1 YLAEYPGIDFTQL
14 ERYDEVKNYNMS
26 IYIDLTNGNLYK
38 VGHRLNLH
46 NNVEK
51 EGYTFEYYQRG
62 ENRLYDGDTYTIGEA
77 ERLVANYKAIDY
89 AVKFYDGD
97 NELVEY
103 RTTYNVETGLALPN
117 YGKEN
122 YLFFGWYT
130 DPDFSGAP
138 LEEINIGQTGNL
150 NLYAYLEKELIE
162 EVYNITYHLNG
173 GHFPGAYLTQYSM
186 NEETLLPVPV
196 RSGYQFAG
204 WYNNSELTGDAITKI
219 TIGSVFDKTFYA
231 KWTAIGQTDAEK
243 LNDAKTALNIGLQS
257 GDTLASITGNVT
269 LPTTGMHDAVITWA
283 TSNSGAI
290 TTAGVVTRGASD
302 EIVTLTATIK
312 INSLSD
318 TKVFNLTVKEATV
331 SDADK
336 ALDAKNAL
344 EITYASGD
352 SATSVTQNV
361 TLPTTGMHSA
371 VITWATS
378 NSGAITTAGAVTRS
392 TANDV
397 TVTLTATI
405 KVNLEQETKTFTL
418 LVKKIDAATEY
429 TITFNL
435 NGGAWPTSGGTGGYT
450 NRDVMITD
458 FLTEFHGYLTGKGVI
473 TMSASDFMHGAGKTS
488 GFDGSYNNHMADLR
502 ALNDKTINPEGGF
515 VNQAQY
521 NKWVPLIDLMD
532 EFVGKV
538 NPEQAGEFWG
548 SNWTA
553 NARMKPFVMKTPI
566 GQVQAGDE
574 IYTRIPTA
582 LQSGGGGTPITPPSK
597 YTPADNDITLPVPV
611 KDGDPFIGWYDN
623 PAYQGEKITK
633 ILKGS
638 TGNKVL
644 YARYQSTE
652 VPEPAVEYTIT
663 FNLNGGQFVGGGV
676 VPSKYQSDSPAIN
689 LPIPARNGYEFV
701 GWYDN
706 AQLSGSI
713 ISAIPQGSSGNKV
726 FYAKWAEETA
736 LTDAEKALDA
746 KNALDINLASGDTA
760 NNETKN
766 VILPTSGM
774 HGAVI
779 TWASN
784 NAAISVAGVVTRGE
798 NDVVVTLTATIKVGT
813 ATETKTFTLTVAKL

>member
-1 YLAEYPGIDFTQL
+1 MFSAVLDEAVKNNEHGFYLVFGEASISSLITAITEQVNDTISLNDKNVHKVIVPGVKGDNSYSVVLTGIPDIGYFDVITVIPYVNKDGVEEYANPIIRSVAAVALKMANDGADISNIVSADKILNTTRKRVIRRDNGDIEIKDSIYETNPKTLKKEFIKDWNKLFNAQYTDFDNLDFYDAAKVPLVDDEQTTNKDLSATNLYQFFNNYEQKWSWLLDYMISQCEIMLVSNQARAIKGNGTYNNNLLFNGVHLSLSIVNFFNQKYLAEYPGIDFTQL

-62 ENRLYDGDTYTIGEA
+62 ENRLYSGDTYTIGEA

-89 AVKFYDGD
+89 VVKFYDGD

-173 GHFPGAYLTQYSM
+173 GQ
-186 NEETLLPVPV
+186 LPTGDIPTTFTIE
-196 RSGYQFAG
+196 SGNIILPIPTKLGSIFKG
-204 WYNNSELTGDAITKI
+204 WYTDPNFNGTAVTQINSGT
-219 TIGSVFDKTFYA
+219 VNDKVYYA
-231 KWTAIGQTDAEK
+231 KWELEG
-243 LNDAKTALNIGLQS
+243 
-257 GDTLASITGNVT
+257 
-269 LPTTGMHDAVITWA
+269 PT
-283 TSNSGAI
+283 
-290 TTAGVVTRGASD
+290 
-302 EIVTLTATIK
+302 
-312 INSLSD
+312 
-318 TKVFNLTVKEATV
+318 
-331 SDADK
+331 DADK

-405 KVNLEQETKTFTL
+405 KVNAAQETKTFILT
-418 LVKKIDAATEY
+418 VKKLDTTTEY

-473 TMSASDFMHGAGKTS
+473 TMSVSDFMHGAGKTS

-502 ALNDKTINPEGGF
+502 AINDKTINPEGGF

-538 NPEQAGEFWG
+538 NPKQAGQFWS
-548 SNWTA
+548 SNHTA
-553 NARMKPFVMKTPI
+553 KPRMKQFVMKTPI
-566 GQVQAGDE
+566 GEVQAGDE

-582 LQSGGGGTPITPPSK
+582 LQS
-597 YTPADNDITLPVPV
+597 
-611 KDGDPFIGWYDN
+611 
-623 PAYQGEKITK
+623 
-633 ILKGS
+633 
-638 TGNKVL
+638 
-644 YARYQSTE
+644 
-652 VPEPAVEYTIT
+652 
-663 FNLNGGQFVGGGV
+663 
-676 VPSKYQSDSPAIN
+676 
-689 LPIPARNGYEFV
+689 
-701 GWYDN
+701 
-706 AQLSGSI
+706 SG
-713 ISAIPQGSSGNKV
+713 
-726 FYAKWAEETA
+726 
-736 LTDAEKALDA
+736 
-746 KNALDINLASGDTA
+746 
-760 NNETKN
+760 
-766 VILPTSGM
+766 
-774 HGAVI
+774 
-779 TWASN
+779 
-784 NAAISVAGVVTRGE
+784 
-798 NDVVVTLTATIKVGT
+798 
-813 ATETKTFTLTVAKL
+813 